1 MPHKASDV
9 ALAEA
14 RALIQDRTRWPGE
27 VLIGAGAVWLREGA
41 MAAMFER
48 RLDTDE
54 AVAGARS
61 AILPLGLL
69 DTIEI
74 NDQVSA
80 HIAAKAE
87 ALRALGQNGAAMA
100 LQAESFAPDDDPAFA
115 ETLKQFHALVAA
127 RVVAERPQPPPW
139 LGRAWTADEVEAEF
153 ARSDEDLDDL
163 GAIGLDEL
171 LEKIDGALADTDN
184 RTAWLRAH
192 NYSPA
197 PSGAYDQDPPGAGI
211 LWATVQAATALHR
224 VHSSATQS
232 LGRAELPDAWTAAE
246 ISRRLFRQFAV
257 RKPVLASDM
266 MTRRPVVKL
275 LDR

>member
-1 MPHKASDV
+1 MPTKASDV
-9 ALAEA
+9 ALAEV

-27 VLIGAGAVWLREGA
+27 VLIGAGANWLREGA
-41 MAAMFER
+41 MAAMSKR

-61 AILPLGLL
+61 AILPIGLL
-69 DTIEI
+69 DAIEI
-74 NDQVSA
+74 NDQVNAYVST
-80 HIAAKAE
+80 KADE
-87 ALRALGQNGAAMA
+87 LRMLGQNGAAMA
-100 LQAESFAPDDDPAFA
+100 LAAENFAPDTDPSVA
-115 ETLKQFHALVAA
+115 ETLKQFHELVAA
-127 RVVAERPQPPPW
+127 RVSKERPQPPPW
-139 LGRAWTADEVEAEF
+139 LGRAWTAAEIEAVF
-153 ARSDEDLDDL
+153 AMSDEALDEL

-171 LEKIDGALADTDN
+171 LERIEDALADTDT

-192 NYSPA
+192 AYSPA
-197 PSGAYDQDPPGAGI
+197 PVGAYDVDPPGAGI

-224 VHSSATQS
+224 VHSSATQA
-232 LGRAELPDAWTAAE
+232 LGRAELPDEWTDVE
-246 ISRRLFRQFAV
+246 VSRRLFRQLAI